1 MNRLGDSLHGSALI
15 TFPGAS
21 PWPVQDIS
29 LDGGAPVLVWRAE
42 DGATMQSSGVLPTS
56 DSLTVYGTTAD
67 QSRPILVGAL
77 HNNGRPVT
85 DRVDDLEWDENAH
98 TLSGVLTGLPEQD
111 ATAYVYVPDAWG
123 LVSSSIGGRSEAKE
137 SANLVRFE
145 VAAGSN
151 TNFELTFER
160 RL

>member
-21 PWPVQDIS
+21 PWPVQHIS
-29 LDGGAPVLVWRAE
+29 LDDGAPVLVWRAE
-42 DGATMQSSGVLPTS
+42 DGATMQSSGVLPSS
-56 DSLTVYGTTAD
+56 DALTVYGATVD

-77 HNNGRPVT
+77 NNNGRPGAN
-85 DRVDDLEWDENAH
+85 RVNGLEWDDASR
-98 TLSGVLTGLPEQD
+98 TLSGVVTGPPGQD

-123 LVSSSIGGRSEAKE
+123 LVSSSISGRGEAE
-137 SANLVRFE
+137 QSANLVRFD
-145 VAAGSN
+145 VAAGSS
-151 TNFELTFER
+151 TRFELEFER